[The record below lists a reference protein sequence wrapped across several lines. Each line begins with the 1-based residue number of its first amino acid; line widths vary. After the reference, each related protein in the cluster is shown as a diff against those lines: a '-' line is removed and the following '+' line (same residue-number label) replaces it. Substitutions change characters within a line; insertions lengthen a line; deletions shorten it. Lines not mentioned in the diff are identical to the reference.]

1 MTKDDIVRVG
11 EFLTALEA
19 EIKRTTLTYWNKC
32 TDLLDGPVE
41 DVCGLCSKF
50 DGLEEEQNAHLSK
63 VFDDAKTFVNSLTKV
78 KVSLTKEELERLVLP
93 LEWMDDED
101 DHGNP
106 LISSF
111 YGQYE
116 ALIKETRDGRY
127 SLRIRVYGYT
137 EVLHEHSG
145 LTMEEAKA
153 KAREYQV
160 EYIGSQLLLIEE

>member
-19 EIKRTTLTYWNKC
+19 EIKRATLTYWNKC

-63 VFDDAKTFVNSLTKV
+63 VFADTKTFVNSLTKV
-78 KVSLTKEELERLVLP
+78 EVSLTKEELERLVLP

-101 DHGNP
+101 DYGNP
-106 LISSF
+106 AISAS
-111 YGQYE
+111 YCQYE
-116 ALIKETRDGRY
+116 ALITMVSGGMCT
-127 SLRIRVYGYT
+127 LQIRVYGHDDALYT
-137 EVLHEHSG
+137 RIG
-145 LTMEEAKA
+145 LTVEEAKA
-153 KAREYQV
+153 LAREFQV
-160 EYIGSQLLLIEE
+160 DYIGSQLITEE

>member
-19 EIKRTTLTYWNKC
+19 EIKRTTLAYWNKC

-116 ALIKETRDGRY
+116 ALIKETRDGSTPY
-127 SLRIRVYGYT
+127 AYGYT
-137 EVLHEHSG
+137 GTPRFCMNTQVLLWRKQKLRLGSIRLSTSEVS
-145 LTMEEAKA
+145 
-153 KAREYQV
+153 YC
-160 EYIGSQLLLIEE
+160 